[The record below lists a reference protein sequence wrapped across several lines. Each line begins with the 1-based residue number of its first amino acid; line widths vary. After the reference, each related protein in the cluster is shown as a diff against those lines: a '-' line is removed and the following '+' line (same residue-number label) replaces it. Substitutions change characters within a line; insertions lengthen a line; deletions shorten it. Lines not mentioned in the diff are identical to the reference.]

1 MGKCS
6 ICNGRATNRK
16 CRNCNAYVC
25 VFCANVMN
33 SLHPCPKCGETDLG
47 YKGR

>member
-6 ICNGRATNRK
+6 VCGSKTTNRK

-33 SLHPCPKCGETDLG
+33 NLRPCPKCGETDLG
-47 YKGR
+47 YSGR